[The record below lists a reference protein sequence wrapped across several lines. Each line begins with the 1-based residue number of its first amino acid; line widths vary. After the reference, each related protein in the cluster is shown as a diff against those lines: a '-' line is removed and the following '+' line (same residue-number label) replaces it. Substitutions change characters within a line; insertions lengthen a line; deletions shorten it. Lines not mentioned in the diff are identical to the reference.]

1 MQQPEPD
8 HVEPF
13 WPGGFFVAIFITNI
27 VCVIDVYVIYAALL
41 IVSLPQNLDQTILDL
56 IAHQNSGVWCFSVVQ
71 LVALVYKVTKMM
83 TMIVV
88 MMAIMM
94 ANISLSRTTRLQGND
109 FDDSCDNGDDV
120 DETLQY
126 QK

>member
-1 MQQPEPD
+1 MSHDQHDDDQVARPVRERQG
-8 HVEPF
+8 E
-13 WPGGFFVAIFITNI
+13 GGKISAFRRN
-27 VCVIDVYVIYAALL
+27 
-41 IVSLPQNLDQTILDL
+41 
-56 IAHQNSGVWCFSVVQ
+56 
-71 LVALVYKVTKMM
+71 VYKVTMM
-83 TMIVV
+83 MMIVV

-109 FDDSCDNGDDV
+109 FDDSCDNGDDD

>member
-13 WPGGFFVAIFITNI
+13 CPGGFFVAIFITNI

-71 LVALVYKVTKMM
+71 LVALVYKVT
-83 TMIVV
+83 
-88 MMAIMM
+88 
-94 ANISLSRTTRLQGND
+94 
-109 FDDSCDNGDDV
+109 
-120 DETLQY
+120 
-126 QK
+126 

>member
-1 MQQPEPD
+1 
-8 HVEPF
+8 
-13 WPGGFFVAIFITNI
+13 
-27 VCVIDVYVIYAALL
+27 
-41 IVSLPQNLDQTILDL
+41 
-56 IAHQNSGVWCFSVVQ
+56 
-71 LVALVYKVTKMM
+71 MM
-83 TMIVV
+83 MMIVV

-109 FDDSCDNGDDV
+109 FDDSCDNGDDD